1 MRAASSRAASSSA
14 SGGHARARVRR
25 RARAEVRRR
34 TSRTSSAASSSD
46 RGPETTPRDLRRER
60 AGPSTPKPVYETSF
74 VDRAFLRAF
83 ASIMEREL
91 TPGRNAREDDGDD
104 FAGVRDACL
113 RLVRESSGARETR
126 AKGLMIIR
134 NCAPPGFAGAFGGFL
149 RLFPKWFAARH
160 AAAVTPMLLPWL
172 VGEAEVNDAP
182 EDVALD
188 VSDDVSTSVFAAM
201 IGAPKVRAGY
211 KQGVLLKRCRVLE
224 ETGCAAVCANV
235 CKHPTQKFFTEE
247 IGLPVTLTPNYET
260 FECQFTYGATPP
272 SVEADPAFASPCFRQ
287 CGVSETLR
295 DAECGNA
302 LESDESPCASSN

>member
-1 MRAASSRAASSSA
+1 
-14 SGGHARARVRR
+14 
-25 RARAEVRRR
+25 
-34 TSRTSSAASSSD
+34 
-46 RGPETTPRDLRRER
+46 
-60 AGPSTPKPVYETSF
+60 
-74 VDRAFLRAF
+74 
-83 ASIMEREL
+83 MEREL
-91 TPGRNAREDDGDD
+91 TPGRKARGDDGDD
-104 FAGVRDACL
+104 FADVRDACL

-172 VGEAEVNDAP
+172 VGEAEVND
-182 EDVALD
+182 
-188 VSDDVSTSVFAAM
+188 
-201 IGAPKVRAGY
+201 APKVRAGY